1 MSLLRRFFKNRSVL
15 GRRRAREKMG
25 DFQAAEE
32 TAFVVDEVSHVVK
45 EATERDMDGDTIP
58 ISTAKS
64 INGPQMW

>member
-1 MSLLRRFFKNRSVL
+1 
-15 GRRRAREKMG
+15 MG

-64 INGPQMW
+64 ISGPQIW